1 MADQAHLILIQAAQ
15 LLMLLALVAVETPL
29 EMAQQTFQVTAQQ
42 ATQMVKMAQQIV
54 AVVAVDHEI
63 QAAQVVTVETD
74 HQVL

>member
-1 MADQAHLILIQAAQ
+1 MADQAHQILIQAAQ
-15 LLMLLALVAVETPL
+15 SLMLLVVVAVEILL

-54 AVVAVDHEI
+54 AVVAVDLEI
-63 QAAQVVTVETD
+63 RAAQVVTVEMD